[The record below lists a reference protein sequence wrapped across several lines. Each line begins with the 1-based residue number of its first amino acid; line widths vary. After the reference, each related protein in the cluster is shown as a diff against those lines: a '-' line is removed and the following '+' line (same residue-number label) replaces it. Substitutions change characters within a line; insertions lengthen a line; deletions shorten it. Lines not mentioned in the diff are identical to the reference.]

1 MNKCYN
7 SNYIKYLIILG
18 ILYVLLKIIPNP
30 KLQKKDIILILIIVV
45 FTMACVDFN
54 NKKIIDNFLNTSETK
69 QEMVHTDHSKTIANK
84 QFNAMYEAH
93 QAQMHQDQ
101 NQEPEPEPEPE
112 QQIPL
117 TKDMIE
123 IKYYNMLINQLSNKG
138 ILSQA
143 DINNLKL
150 KMESKLFTIE
160 EIIAS
165 LETLAGNDNMPKNKQ
180 HKKKQSQSC
189 QSINDDIIYNELLPM
204 QMKTIGGET
213 PNTWSGN
220 YAILNTDKWTVP
232 MTRPPVCINTNP
244 CPVCP
249 SDNNTSNL
257 TGLADWDN
265 SRTVS
270 TTTINQNWAKNQ
282 TNPMN

>member
-1 MNKCYN
+1 
-7 SNYIKYLIILG
+7 
-18 ILYVLLKIIPNP
+18 
-30 KLQKKDIILILIIVV
+30 
-45 FTMACVDFN
+45 
-54 NKKIIDNFLNTSETK
+54 
-69 QEMVHTDHSKTIANK
+69 
-84 QFNAMYEAH
+84 
-93 QAQMHQDQ
+93 
-101 NQEPEPEPEPE
+101 
-112 QQIPL
+112 
-117 TKDMIE
+117 
-123 IKYYNMLINQLSNKG
+123 
-138 ILSQA
+138 
-143 DINNLKL
+143 
-150 KMESKLFTIE
+150 MESKLFTIE

-180 HKKKQSQSC
+180 YIKKQSQSC
-189 QSINDDIIYNELLPM
+189 QSINNDIIYNELLPM

-232 MTRPPVCINTNP
+232 MTRPPVCINTSP